1 MTGEPGLF
9 VIPGSAACG
18 APFWDDEQINLDQ
31 RHEDWSFI
39 YQQSTGEFGIGYTE
53 RMGADCRFHHRLVLA
68 TGYSGRGATEQ
79 NNPSAQHIVGKGP
92 IPRGDW
98 IIRDAITHKTLG
110 PICIPLDWNANGEFG
125 SSVPGGRS
133 GFYIHGDNKY
143 ANRSASSGCIVL
155 DNPVRRMIDYL
166 HKQKPVSRRLFVI
179 A

>member
-1 MTGEPGLF
+1 MTERDLF
-9 VIPGSAACG
+9 DIPGAAKTA
-18 APFWDDEQINLDQ
+18 APFWDDDIMNLDQ

-53 RMGADCRFHHRLVLA
+53 RMASDCHFHHRLVLA

-79 NNPSAQHIVGKGP
+79 NNPSAQHIIGKGP

-98 IIRDAITHKTLG
+98 ILGDAITHKTLG
-110 PICIPLDWNANGEFG
+110 PFAIPLHWNTNGEYG
-125 SSVPGGRS
+125 PSIPGGRS
-133 GFYIHGDNKY
+133 GFYIHGDNQY
-143 ANRSASSGCIVL
+143 GNRTASSGCIIL

-166 HKQKPVSRRLFVI
+166 HKQKPVSRRLYVI